1 MLVDPQNVTMQGR
14 ELAATIAE
22 KFGLPIDA
30 CLRAQ
35 ALHEQEQRL
44 QAAREAHTMNG
55 ETAQQAV
62 QRVLAQQAEKEA
74 EQQAKLQALRD
85 QAAKDAAVKAK
96 EHADAEQAKAERLQQ
111 QQAASFEA
119 EHKPGLLAA
128 WQATGGSVDE
138 FEKLWPA
145 MRTQLQIDTARQQ
158 DAAARAS
165 MATNFYRDF

>member
-1 MLVDPQNVTMQGR
+1 MSYGRTVD
-14 ELAATIAE
+14 
-22 KFGLPIDA
+22 
-30 CLRAQ
+30 Q
-35 ALHEQEQRL
+35 A
-44 QAAREAHTMNG
+44 
-55 ETAQQAV
+55 ETAEHAV
-62 QRVLAQQAEKEA
+62 ARVLAAKA
-74 EQQAKLQALRD
+74 EQDAAKQAQLQAIRD

-145 MRTQLQIDTARQQ
+145 MRTPVSYTHLTLP
-158 DAAARAS
+158 
-165 MATNFYRDF
+165 TNREV